1 MVSRGRTEQACVLN
15 RWVQGPDAAAPGVG
29 GADSEIGRGSRWRR
43 GGGGMRAA
51 MPWRQRRRAD
61 AVGGK
66 TPGVCSGPGSS
77 VKPDGSEE
85 DKTDKV
91 QSGVL
96 LLSRKPEKD
105 KGDKDWPTEAQTVR
119 VTAKQSYHESDLD

>member
-1 MVSRGRTEQACVLN
+1 
-15 RWVQGPDAAAPGVG
+15 
-29 GADSEIGRGSRWRR
+29 
-43 GGGGMRAA
+43 MRAA